1 MNRKLFITVIVAC
14 IALVLF
20 SCKKKSTSNLMVYW
34 KATTTNGEV
43 AVGQELQNIY
53 TAFDNEFSHAKFGKV
68 SNHSIRVDGV
78 AEQQIDNIITEI
90 RQLSAKADESLNT
103 FNPSICYT
111 ITVTVS
117 TDNNRE
123 IIANYNYCPKEPADG
138 DNNGGDNNGGDNNG
152 GDNGPDG
159 NPNQGDG
166 IVDPGS
172 VYALKPVFYAPL
184 TSNLQDFVSG
194 EAGAAYGTVGNFT
207 ERGLTFNYNRI
218 VWESGW
224 WNKITYNTPFTIL
237 ADYKRTGNN
246 SEHMNLINSSPG
258 PGVNVERG
266 FHICCR
272 SNNQNDLTTA
282 VYNVWVDYGVASQNT
297 ALVNAQHFLT
307 GFSYDGNG
315 TFTRIQDGVLTSET
329 WSISQ
334 NNFPDFEGTPLCIG
348 GLNNYYKDFWVGTIA
363 NVMIFNT
370 ALTQTQITSLH

>member
-14 IALVLF
+14 IALILF

-138 DNNGGDNNGGDNNG
+138 DNNGGDN
-152 GDNGPDG
+152 GPDG

-166 IVDPGS
+166 IVDPES

-194 EAGAAYGTVGNFT
+194 EAGAAYGMVGNFT

-282 VYNVWVDYGVASQNT
+282 VYNVWVDYGVTSQNT